1 MFIRQLQL
9 RVYRAE
15 GDERLVMGRRPR
27 LAFAILNRA
36 DWITWNGC
44 DWPTALEAT
53 TVTLECRHIEPCAGW
68 GGVGHKTMLISALRD
83 LNQAWGDEKWGVLL
97 PAGGSRVAA
106 VIG

>member
-1 MFIRQLQL
+1 M
-9 RVYRAE
+9 
-15 GDERLVMGRRPR
+15 DMGRRPR

-83 LNQAWGDEKWGVLL
+83 PNQAWGDEKWGVLL